1 MEILFITHKY
11 PPTIGGMEKQSY
23 ELINGV
29 AREHKVHTLIYDNRM
44 SRARFIL
51 TLPMKVRKVLRENP
65 NISLIHM
72 NDGLMAF
79 VGLIIKRITDVPVLA
94 TIHGLDIVFP
104 RKIFQRVV
112 LEKFKRL
119 DGVIAVS
126 QATAQECIKR
136 GIDRDK
142 VYVVRNGV
150 DTDMS
155 LINRQAGFRKVLE
168 KKIGVPL
175 QDKKI
180 LVSIGRSVRRKG
192 FSWFMTKVV
201 PHLDKNIIF
210 MIVGPSD
217 PNIRRI
223 QFMLNLLPRRVAH
236 LIVLMLGLG
245 MDEID
250 IHRALRKP
258 EIAGRAFYLG
268 KQPYEDMVQILK
280 HADMFVM
287 PNIKVEGDAEGFGLV
302 ALEASVNGTP
312 VLASAMEGITCAV
325 IDGRNGF
332 LVPPEKES
340 AWSEKIHNLL
350 SDLPY
355 LKQFGEGAKNFTI
368 TNYAWKKMVDG
379 YIKVFNKYHCRHA
392 WDRSHAAETV
402 GATGT
407 AAPGNF
413 IENNV

>member
-11 PPTIGGMEKQSY
+11 PPIIGGMEKQSY

-29 AREHKVHTLIYDNRM
+29 ARQHKVHTLIYDNRM
-44 SRARFIL
+44 SRARFL
-51 TLPMKVRKVLRENP
+51 VGLPRKVKRMLREHP
-65 NISLIHM
+65 NISLIHL

-79 VGLIIKRITDVPVLA
+79 IGLIIKRMTDIPVLA

-104 RKIFQRVV
+104 SKIFQRVV
-112 LEKFKRL
+112 LEKFNRL

-136 GIDRDK
+136 GIERDK

-155 LINRQAGFRKVLE
+155 MINRQPGFRRVLE
-168 KKIGVPL
+168 KKIGIPL

-192 FSWFMTKVV
+192 FSWFMNRVV
-201 PHLDKNIIF
+201 PHLDRNIVF
-210 MIVGPSD
+210 MIVGPSE
-217 PNIRRI
+217 PNIHRI
-223 QFMLNLLPRRVAH
+223 QFLLNLLPRRVAH
-236 LIVLMLGLG
+236 LLVLMLGLG

-250 IHRALRKP
+250 IQKALRRP
-258 EIAGRAFYLG
+258 DLAGRAFYLG

-280 HADMFVM
+280 LADMFVM

-325 IDGRNGF
+325 IDGKNGF
-332 LVPPEKES
+332 LVPPEKEA
-340 AWSEKIHNLL
+340 AWIDKIHALL
-350 SDLPY
+350 SDLPH
-355 LKQFGEGAKNFTI
+355 LKTFGEGAKDFTI
-368 TNYAWKKMVDG
+368 TNYAWKRMVDG
-379 YIKVFNKYHCRHA
+379 YIHVFNKYHCRHEYE
-392 WDRSHAAETV
+392 RSHAMQAVE
-402 GATGT
+402 GGLALDKY
-407 AAPGNF
+407 
-413 IENNV
+413 IENNA